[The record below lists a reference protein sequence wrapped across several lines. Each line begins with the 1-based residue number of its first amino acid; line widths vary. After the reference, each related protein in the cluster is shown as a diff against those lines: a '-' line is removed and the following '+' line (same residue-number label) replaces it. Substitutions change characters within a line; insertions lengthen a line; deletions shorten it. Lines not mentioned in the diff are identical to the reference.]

1 MSMAFLSDTGAEVQ
15 ETTSRDGNAL
25 LATFDQ
31 HETALRSIRRSEGFY
46 GAVERYQLSLNA
58 LQGLVAKEAQTSG
71 RKVVIWLSPGW
82 PIFAGPQLDMT
93 TKERTNLFGSIVAIS
108 TAMRE
113 ARMTLYSVNPEGA
126 GAALG
131 TQTFTYQEFLKPVK
145 AAKNAQPGN
154 LALEVLATQSGGLV
168 LSPSNDIAS
177 LIARCAAD
185 TDAYYTLSLDAVPS
199 DLPNAY
205 HAIDVKVETPGL
217 AARTRSGY
225 YAQP

>member
-1 MSMAFLSDTGAEVQ
+1 
-15 ETTSRDGNAL
+15 L

-58 LQGLVAKEAQTSG
+58 LQGLVSKEAQTPG

-82 PIFAGPQLDMT
+82 PIFSGPQLELTD
-93 TKERTNLFGSIVAIS
+93 KDQRSLFASIVSIS

-113 ARMTLYSVNPEGA
+113 ARMTLYSVNPNGA
-126 GAALG
+126 GTGIG
-131 TQTFTYQEFLKPVK
+131 TQVSIYREFLKPVK

-168 LSPSNDIAS
+168 LPPSNDIAG
-177 LIARCAAD
+177 LITSCVAD
-185 TDAYYTLSLDAVPS
+185 TDVFYTLSVELAPADP
-199 DLPNAY
+199 PNTY

-217 AARTRSGY
+217 TARTRTGY